1 MNFGMRLTNST
12 SNGDFPAWLTEV
24 DIELPPA
31 GLNGDCV
38 IRYKGEHSMYELVA
52 TLVNGKREGEA
63 IILQNGV
70 PIQKCNYSNGVLTG
84 KAEELDEWESMLLIV
99 SKKIDLSFTNYSE
112 DGLFL
117 YDIET
122 GSLHGIMKCKEK
134 CYIIDWSPSTNRVV
148 MADSNSKE
156 SIVYVNS
163 KRIDTSYAKGV
174 IDLDTKGRR
183 WEGGVKNG
191 RPYGYGVLFN
201 EEGRKEYEGWMM
213 DGMKTCYGMEY
224 CKDIERLEYEGCFY
238 SNKRYGKGIRY
249 NRNGIVDYDG
259 LWKNDIPYSPQL
271 DGTTIDN
278 LTQSI
283 DIPNNSFSEVLS
295 FILPSFIH
303 SIVVIVIGK
312 ECLGKV
318 RSFIL
323 NGLSELES
331 VVIGEKSIT
340 NAKTQNDVMQSQRA
354 DGVYR
359 IVNCPKLKSIQI
371 GDYSFSDYHSFEL
384 SILPSLQ
391 SIDVGICCFYGPIS
405 FSLTGLIG

>member
-1 MNFGMRLTNST
+1 M
-12 SNGDFPAWLTEV
+12 
-24 DIELPPA
+24 
-31 GLNGDCV
+31 
-38 IRYKGEHSMYELVA
+38 
-52 TLVNGKREGEA
+52 
-63 IILQNGV
+63 
-70 PIQKCNYSNGVLTG
+70 
-84 KAEELDEWESMLLIV
+84 
-99 SKKIDLSFTNYSE
+99 
-112 DGLFL
+112 
-117 YDIET
+117 
-122 GSLHGIMKCKEK
+122 
-134 CYIIDWSPSTNRVV
+134 
-148 MADSNSKE
+148 
-156 SIVYVNS
+156 
-163 KRIDTSYAKGV
+163 
-174 IDLDTKGRR
+174 GRR
-183 WEGGVKNG
+183 S
-191 RPYGYGVLFN
+191 
-201 EEGRKEYEGWMM
+201 EEWKTIWIWSVVWMM

-323 NGLSELES
+323 NGLNELES

-354 DGVYR
+354 DGLFR